1 VSVTT
6 VVPVIG
12 GTSSSGNAPTYKT
25 ALSLVAPSSAAATF
39 NLALYPASG
48 ASPLNRPIQV
58 PTGVSVVFNDALRDV
73 FSLNAPIDGN
83 LFVQGPPG
91 SKVYAVLQ
99 TAPPGGSS
107 TPTSFIPLPTT
118 LSEAVTSAAS
128 SSQRPLSFDGLE
140 QSVDPTRGTRWMLLL
155 NEVGGAS
162 GSINV
167 RLYEAGNRSR
177 PIAEKDF
184 SVSANQQL
192 KLDTIFDNLG
202 LAAAD
207 RKKDRTNVEVVVTA
221 NSGSA
226 RVAATAV
233 SVDNK
238 TGDTKM
244 VALVPAVGSGN
255 PNVSFT
261 APVTSQSPPG
271 QPRRRGVRH

>member
-1 VSVTT
+1 
-6 VVPVIG
+6 
-12 GTSSSGNAPTYKT
+12 
-25 ALSLVAPSSAAATF
+25 
-39 NLALYPASG
+39 
-48 ASPLNRPIQV
+48 
-58 PTGVSVVFNDALRDV
+58 
-73 FSLNAPIDGN
+73 
-83 LFVQGPPG
+83 
-91 SKVYAVLQ
+91 VYAVLQ
-99 TAPPGGSS
+99 TTPPGGSAA
-107 TPTSFIPLPTT
+107 PTSFIPLPTT

-128 SSQRPLSFDGLE
+128 SSQRPLSLDGLE
-140 QSVDPTRGTRWMLLL
+140 QSVDPSRGSRWMLLL

-162 GSINV
+162 GVINV

-177 PIAEKDF
+177 PIAEKDY
-184 SVSANQQL
+184 SVSAKQQL

-202 LAAAD
+202 LASAD

-221 NSGSA
+221 SSGSA

-255 PNVSFT
+255 ANVSFT
-261 APVTSQSPPG
+261 SPVVPQSPPA